1 MASTV
6 TDPSPSSDAHSSALA
21 PPATLL
27 SHPGDS
33 LTWDAGGLAVTVAS
47 GPDGVARIARLDV
60 DGVAVAS
67 AEAPLPLAEVGLVGL
82 GRSWSAR
89 RYADSATTRDLL
101 LEGAFTTQDG
111 QVLVVD
117 SHHRPTGLA
126 VRTTCAALPGARA
139 VRTRT
144 TVTNTG
150 SSPASAPLELS
161 WVSSL
166 VLAGL
171 LPEAPLER
179 LRLHWADN
187 DWLAENRW
195 TSAGARELLPDLHRS
210 AHEHDPRGAFERSS
224 HGNWS
229 TDGSLP
235 VGVLH
240 DPATDLALAWQVES
254 SGAWHWQVGE
264 RADGLF
270 LSALG
275 PTDAQHQWSTELAAG
290 ESFTTVPVTLAA
302 STRGVTGAFAE
313 LTAARRA
320 TRRPHPDSTGLPVI
334 FNDYMNTLMGDPTTA
349 KLLPLVAAAAE
360 AGAEVFCID
369 AGWYGGIDEDWWDG
383 VGAWQPAPDRFPGGI
398 DEVLD
403 AIRAAGMV
411 PGLWLEPE
419 VIGVRSPLA
428 DELPEGAFFS
438 RRGRRLVEHGRY
450 QLDLRHPAARAHLD
464 AVVDRLVLQHGVGYF
479 KLDHNINIGAG
490 TDRDATTPGE
500 GLLGHQRAHLAWL
513 DGVLDRHPSLVLESC
528 ASGGMRVDHAVM
540 SRAQV
545 QSTSDQQ
552 DLRRYPPIAAA
563 AATAVLPE
571 QAASWAYPQ
580 PDHSDD
586 EIAFSLAVPMLG
598 RVHLSGRLDAMDAH
612 QRALVAEAVTAYK
625 GHRGAITTSTAFW
638 PLGLPGWDDAWVV
651 HGLHDAARG
660 AALLTLWRRDGGEDA
675 LEVPLPQGLDAA
687 TAEIVFPRT
696 SRARTAAAED
706 GALVVTLPAPWTAV
720 VLRLRG

>member
-6 TDPSPSSDAHSSALA
+6 TGSSSERVAQSSASAVLRASTDSSPA
-21 PPATLL
+21 P
-27 SHPGDS
+27 
-33 LTWDAGGLAVTVAS
+33 LTWAAGDLTLTVGTDA
-47 GPDGVARIARLDV
+47 DGEARIARLDL
-60 DGVAVAS
+60 GGTAVAHPV
-67 AEAPLPLAEVGLVGL
+67 APLPPAEVGLVGL

-89 RYADSATTRDLL
+89 RYADSATTPELL
-101 LEGAFTTQDG
+101 LAGSQTLDGASA
-111 QVLVVD
+111 LALD
-117 SHHRPTGLA
+117 SVHRPTGLA
-126 VRTTCAALPGARA
+126 VRTVFEALPGARA
-139 VRTRT
+139 VRSRT
-144 TVTNTG
+144 TLTNTG
-150 SSPASAPLELS
+150 EDAVEVA
-161 WVSSL
+161 WVTSL

-171 LPEAPLER
+171 LPGAPLER

-195 TSAGARELLPDLHRS
+195 TSAEVREVLPDLHR
-210 AHEHDPRGAFERSS
+210 AVHQHDPRGAFERSS

-254 SGAWHWQVGE
+254 SGGWHWQVGE
-264 RADGLF
+264 RTDGVY

-275 PTDAQHQWSTELAAG
+275 PTDAQHQWSTELAPG

-302 STRGVTGAFAE
+302 SAGGVTGAFAE

-320 TRRPHPDSTGLPVI
+320 TRRPHPDTAGLPVI

-369 AGWYGGIDEDWWDG
+369 AGWYGGVGEDWWDG
-383 VGAWQPAPDRFPGGI
+383 VGAWEPAADRFPGGI

-428 DELPEGAFFS
+428 DQLPEAAFFS

-464 AVVDRLVLQHGVGYF
+464 AVVDRLVLEHGVGYF
-479 KLDHNINIGAG
+479 KLDHNIDIGSG
-490 TDRDATTPGE
+490 TDREATSPGE

-580 PDHSDD
+580 PDHTDD
-586 EIAFSLAVPMLG
+586 EIAFTLVAPLLG
-598 RVHLSGRLDAMDAH
+598 RVHLSGHLDHMDAP
-612 QRALVAEAVTAYK
+612 QKALVAEAVTAYK
-625 GHRGAITTSTAFW
+625 AHRASIPASTAFW
-638 PLGLPGWDDAWVV
+638 PLGLPGWEDGWVA
-651 HGLHDAARG
+651 HGLQDAARG
-660 AALLTLWRRDGGEDA
+660 SALLAVWRRDD
-675 LEVPLPQGLDAA
+675 DDA
-687 TAEIVFPRT
+687 TAELALPCGLDPASASVVFPR
-696 SRARTAAAED
+696 SSDASTAQAPG
-706 GALVVTLPAPWTAV
+706 GALAVTLPTRWTAV
-720 VLRLRG
+720 LLHVQARPR